1 MKTIEWVRR
10 EIELACKNETEKCKA
25 NPDYQEGDEETLRRN
40 IRRIRH
46 DQV

>member
-25 NPDYQEGDEETLRRN
+25 NPYYEEGDEEYGILYYKAAG
-40 IRRIRH
+40 
-46 DQV
+46 